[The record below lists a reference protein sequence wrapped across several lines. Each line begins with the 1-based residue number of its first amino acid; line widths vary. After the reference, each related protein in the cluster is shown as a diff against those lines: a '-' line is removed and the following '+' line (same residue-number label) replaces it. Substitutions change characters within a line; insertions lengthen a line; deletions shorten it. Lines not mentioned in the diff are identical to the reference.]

1 MPALLYGIEGWGK
14 IGKDEM
20 NDKKKDSRESI
31 KNDFQLAKS
40 NIIHWLNNGTWPT
53 KKCGEH
59 EQIQMEK
66 AGGKKIEKP
75 TE

>member
-1 MPALLYGIEGWGK
+1 M
-14 IGKDEM
+14 
-20 NDKKKDSRESI
+20 KKKDSRESI

-53 KKCGEH
+53 KNVESISKSRWKKLVET
-59 EQIQMEK
+59 
-66 AGGKKIEKP
+66 KIEKS